1 MDSIWCSQ
9 EYSSNTV
16 LFQGIRSPDVR
27 LGLRLE
33 AAPHGSSTNSRKRLD
48 PPCCPHHEV
57 PDYECETPEGVHTA
71 FHKILVELYKPSA
84 GHVLSI
90 ANRLYGD
97 QDIAFLQKFLYCALK
112 LYWTKVD
119 RVKIHNAPE
128 EVRQLINLWAEVHT
142 QGKIKDLL
150 PKGSID
156 CLTQLLQVNAL
167 YFKGQWEVKFN
178 KEFTQEG
185 PFFLNEKDCTAVQ
198 LMYRKGQYRT
208 GKIEGCDVQ
217 VLEIPYRNHDLSL
230 FILLPRNCKPESL
243 RELEDELDDLLLDWS
258 CILKLKEVEVLIP
271 KFSIEKCLDANAYL
285 DMSALTDPQKANF
298 SRATTT
304 TGVALSQLV
313 HHTVIEIDEEGGEE
327 PEAPTCHH
335 DTYPCQEPK
344 PFVANHPFVY
354 YVLHKATQSLVA
366 LGKFIKPEER
376 VDVH

>member
-1 MDSIWCSQ
+1 MVTLSETNAKFAIHFYHLLTCEHPW
-9 EYSSNTV
+9 ENV
-16 LFQGIRSPDVR
+16 LFSPVNFVTA
-27 LGLRLE
+27 LGLLVL
-33 AAPHGSSTNSRKRLD
+33 GSD
-48 PPCCPHHEV
+48 
-57 PDYECETPEGVHTA
+57 CETAAQIEKVRDI
-71 FHKILVELYKPSA
+71 K
-84 GHVLSI
+84 VLFCYF
-90 ANRLYGD
+90 LHGFLPY
-97 QDIAFLQKFLYCALK
+97 QDIAFLQVTSVNRLLRYSRRFKWFSVLLQM
-112 LYWTKVD
+112 LSLLT
-119 RVKIHNAPE
+119 
-128 EVRQLINLWAEVHT
+128 
-142 QGKIKDLL
+142 GKIKDLL

-243 RELEDELDDLLLDWS
+243 REVWQWTLPWHMNQ
-258 CILKLKEVEVLIP
+258 VLIP

>member
-1 MDSIWCSQ
+1 MVTLSETNAKFAIHFYHLLTCEHPW
-9 EYSSNTV
+9 ENV
-16 LFQGIRSPDVR
+16 LFSPVNFVTA
-27 LGLRLE
+27 LGLLVL
-33 AAPHGSSTNSRKRLD
+33 GSD
-48 PPCCPHHEV
+48 
-57 PDYECETPEGVHTA
+57 CETAAQIEKVRDI
-71 FHKILVELYKPSA
+71 K
-84 GHVLSI
+84 
-90 ANRLYGD
+90 
-97 QDIAFLQKFLYCALK
+97 DIAFLQVTSVNRLLRYS
-112 LYWTKVD
+112 
-119 RVKIHNAPE
+119 
-128 EVRQLINLWAEVHT
+128 
-142 QGKIKDLL
+142 KIKDLL

-243 RELEDELDDLLLDWS
+243 RELEQQLEDELDDLLLDWS